1 MFPYQDPTGTDFLER
16 LGALETYRSKLK
28 LHYDVAA
35 NEPGT
40 NFETLERFQQ
50 LKPEKQAEIAT
61 IPWEAFP
68 VKQAGATDQRIDR
81 DRLELQEEYVEWCL
95 ESPAGETQTITFCT
109 EFPEYFEALA
119 DVSFQALEAGIQQI
133 MPGANPTPQE
143 LLGLEHPP
151 ASLVGDGV
159 VGPQTWTMLDRVSE
173 IEDSSFDQPLLRRG
187 ARGHAVQRLQERLQ
201 LLSLINVVDGDFG
214 PGTEAAVKAAQE
226 RYIGAG
232 HLFREQLARNP
243 WNDGSQGIHCMF
255 QPFNKLT
262 FLFKL
267 VSQCCVPKAV
277 NPRGMC
283 EIVSPNCVPERNSDP
298 LVCTTAQRQVQAGR
312 HITLKDPVKIRI
324 LKLEGRWKL
333 NGQTIDINDPNQN
346 QGIWQV
352 SRGEQRGV
360 LRLVPGLE
368 LDSSSIRTGA
378 QVARKLMVGVDVLVA
393 SASDFS

>member
-1 MFPYQDPTGTDFLER
+1 MFPYQDPTGTDLLER
-16 LGALETYRSKLK
+16 LGALEAYRSKLK
-28 LHYDVAA
+28 RQYAVAA

-40 NFETLERFQQ
+40 HFETLERFQQ
-50 LKPEKQAEIAT
+50 LKPGKQAQTAT

-68 VKQAGATDQRIDR
+68 IKQSGATDQRIDR

-95 ESPAGETQTITFCT
+95 ESPAGEPQTLTFTT

-119 DVSFQALEAGIQQI
+119 DVSFQALMAGVQHII
-133 MPGANPTPQE
+133 PGANPTAQE
-143 LLGLEHPP
+143 LLGVDVPP
-151 ASLVGDGV
+151 APLGVDGV

-173 IEDSSFDQPLLRRG
+173 VEDRSFDQPVLRRG
-187 ARGHAVQRLQERLQ
+187 DRGRGVQRLQERLK
-201 LLSLINVVDGDFG
+201 LLGLVNAVDGDFG
-214 PGTEAAVKAAQE
+214 PMTEAAVKTAQS
-226 RYIGAG
+226 RYVGAG
-232 HLFREQLARNP
+232 HLFRQQLERNP
-243 WNDGSQGIHCMF
+243 WNDGSRGIHCMF
-255 QPFNKLT
+255 QPFNKLN

-298 LVCTTAQRQVQAGR
+298 LVCTTAQRQVQAGQ

-324 LKLEGRWKL
+324 LKLEGRWTL
-333 NGQTIDINDPNQN
+333 NGQTININDPNQN

-368 LDSSSIRTGA
+368 VDSSSIRTGA
-378 QVARKLMVGVDVLVA
+378 QVARKLMVGADVLVA
-393 SASDFS
+393 SASDFR